1 MLSGLFHSGVGYMKI
16 FLELCENLNF
26 VPSADSELRV
36 RTATPLGTL
45 TLILTKVGAVNIM
58 EENEYIS
65 PHLTEL
71 EFYSEGVL
79 CGSNEII
86 DENDGIW

>member
-1 MLSGLFHSGVGYMKI
+1 M
-16 FLELCENLNF
+16 
-26 VPSADSELRV
+26 PSAGSEFWI
-36 RTATPLGTL
+36 RTVTPLGTL
-45 TLILTKVGAVNIM
+45 TVILTKVGGAVNIM

-71 EFYSEGVL
+71 ESYPEGVL

-86 DENDGIW
+86 DENDGVW